1 MQEQIVNQCVDNIAH
16 LSALSGISYCVI
28 STEKRELLYPDK
40 TQGFCKGCTCSR
52 CIALNTHLYGCNEA
66 YRWNGKYI
74 YYCPLGLVFVASSIS
89 DESGNLVGGIIMGPL
104 LMGDYDDVLMEM
116 DDFMRTKAV
125 ELPALSTSKVTNL
138 SVVLSA
144 VTGQASGMPH
154 SRVGKF
160 VYEQEKLLNS
170 IYAAQEK
177 MMQEGGYYHYPIEI
191 EKNCI
196 R

>member
-1 MQEQIVNQCVDNIAH
+1 MSISVDNIAH

-154 SRVGKF
+154 SRVGSSFTSRKT
-160 VYEQEKLLNS
+160 
-170 IYAAQEK
+170 AQLHLCGTGK

-191 EKNCI
+191 EKTAFANLHP
-196 R
+196 